1 MTNTLQYQV
10 TGCID
15 EAIMLQTCILEL
27 PGSKK
32 CLLYLCNF
40 KFGKNITF
48 LLTAAKLLSNSGHCL
63 KK

>member
-1 MTNTLQYQV
+1 MTVTLQYQV

-15 EAIMLQTCILEL
+15 EAVILQTRILEL

-32 CLLYLCNF
+32 CLLYLFTF
-40 KFGKNITF
+40 KYGKNITF
-48 LLTAAKLLSNSGHCL
+48 LFTAAKVLSDNGHCL